1 MKSNYHF
8 MPIHVRKSGSRQR
21 NSQSQGFGLHELMI
35 SLAAGTLIVSGSS
48 LALRSTGSMMSQST
62 DLATLRQNKVNG
74 LRLMR
79 AEIERSDHLLLP
91 GGTKAGSLLD
101 LNHPDY
107 VNAIKECKT
116 KAGEV
121 INQNGTTAGD
131 KKFTPFFGVMMNSSQ
146 PILYGIS
153 LDNSG
158 SSYNL
163 QRCGVPIGIDGSYS
177 DASETFLAS
186 VITHI
191 KPSSC
196 ESNSNNNCETHSL
209 QDALNNMEVG
219 FNSTLHS
226 GERNNKEPF
235 FHIQSDEH
243 YKLIKIV
250 DTSVRTPRYNNEEAS
265 ESPLYFTAFAR
276 ADKQW
281 FQTAVGDSN
290 SGNYGLWS
298 INPNQ
303 NEGSNGSDVAI
314 QAGSFFPPIT
324 SKNVRFVIDGSGSMS
339 ACVMWA
345 EGYDRRRT
353 FYDPGQGYFTTS
365 RICALTRMEALI
377 AELTAILEL
386 LPDDTKVGVRAF
398 SSSGYANHK
407 RWTSFGD
414 GLATL
419 NQVKD
424 GETARQSVISFV
436 NTLDNN
442 SPNRWGGTDPW
453 DAIQAA
459 FDDQE
464 TDTLYFLSDGKPN
477 KDRRGGNWRRSDY
490 DRTADYY
497 ADLNTERTH
506 NGESRPLEVNTTSLG
521 LKSEWME
528 MLSAKTNGIYN
539 EVNEDNL

>member
-1 MKSNYHF
+1 
-8 MPIHVRKSGSRQR
+8 MPTQGHKPQRRQPKW
-21 NSQSQGFGLHELMI
+21 QSQGFGLNELMI
-35 SLAAGTLIVSGSS
+35 SLAAGTLIVSASG
-48 LALRSTGSMMSQST
+48 LALRSTGSMLDQST
-62 DLATLRQNKVNG
+62 NLTTLRQNKVNG

-91 GGTKAGSLLD
+91 EGTKAGTVLD
-101 LNHPDY
+101 LNHADY
-107 VNAIKECKT
+107 ESTIHECKAQ
-116 KAGEV
+116 AGEV
-121 INQNGTTAGD
+121 ISANGSTEGD
-131 KKFTPFFGVMMNSSQ
+131 IKFTPFFGVMMNNSK

-153 LDNSG
+153 LDSSG
-158 SSYNL
+158 RSYNL

-186 VITHI
+186 VVTHI
-191 KPSSC
+191 KPTSCDEGSSSDC
-196 ESNSNNNCETHSL
+196 EAKTL
-209 QDALNNMEVG
+209 QDTLNNMQVAFTG
-219 FNSTLHS
+219 TLHS
-226 GERNNKEPF
+226 GNRSNKEPY

-250 DTSVRTPRYNNEEAS
+250 DSSVRTPRYNDKSAS

-281 FQTAVGDSN
+281 FQTADGESS

-303 NEGSNGSDVAI
+303 EDGAEGSDTAI

-324 SKNVRFVIDGSGSMS
+324 SKNVRFVVDGSGSMS

-407 RWTSFGD
+407 RWTTFGN
-414 GLATL
+414 GLTSL
-419 NQVKD
+419 NQIKN
-424 GETARQSVISFV
+424 GQTARQSVITFV
-436 NTLDNN
+436 NTLDDD
-442 SPNRWGGTDPW
+442 SPTRWGGTDPW
-453 DAIQAA
+453 DAVQAV

-477 KDRRGGNWRRSDY
+477 KDRRGGSWRRSDY
-490 DRTADYY
+490 ERTADYY
-497 ADLNTERTH
+497 ADLNQNRTH
-506 NGESRPLEVNTTSLG
+506 DGESRPLEVNTTSLG
-521 LKSEWME
+521 LTSEWME
-528 MLSAKTNGIYN
+528 MLSAKTSGIYN

>member
-1 MKSNYHF
+1 
-8 MPIHVRKSGSRQR
+8 MPIQRRRLCWRQKKR
-21 NSQSQGFGLHELMI
+21 ATQGFGLNELMI
-35 SLAAGTLIVSGSS
+35 SLAAGTLIVGASG
-48 LALRSTGSMMSQST
+48 LALRSTGSMLDQST
-62 DLATLRQNKVNG
+62 NLTTLRQNKVNG

-91 GGTKAGSLLD
+91 EGTKAGTVLD

-107 VNAIKECKT
+107 ESTIKECKEQ
-116 KAGEV
+116 AGEV
-121 INQNGTTAGD
+121 IKQDGSTEGD
-131 KKFTPFFGVMMNSSQ
+131 IKFTPFFGVMMNSSK

-153 LDNSG
+153 LDSSG
-158 SSYNL
+158 RSYNL

-191 KPSSC
+191 KPTGCDDNSS
-196 ESNSNNNCETHSL
+196 NNCETKTL
-209 QDALNNMEVG
+209 QDTLNSMQVAFTG
-219 FNSTLHS
+219 TLHS
-226 GERNNKEPF
+226 GNRSNKEPY
-235 FHIQSDEH
+235 FHIQSDEN

-250 DTSVRTPRYNNEEAS
+250 DSSVRTPRYNDEVAS
-265 ESPLYFTAFAR
+265 DSPLYFTAFAR

-281 FQTAVGDSN
+281 FQTADSDTN

-303 NEGSNGSDVAI
+303 EEGADGSDTAI

-324 SKNVRFVIDGSGSMS
+324 SKNVRFVVDGSGSMS

-398 SSSGYANHK
+398 SSGGYANHK
-407 RWTSFGD
+407 RWTAFGD
-414 GLATL
+414 ELTSL
-419 NQVKD
+419 NQIKN
-424 GETARQSVISFV
+424 GKTARQSVIAFV
-436 NTLDNN
+436 NTLDDD

-453 DAIQAA
+453 DAMQAA

-477 KDRRGGNWRRSDY
+477 KDRNGGSWRRSDY
-490 DRTADYY
+490 ERTADYY
-497 ADLNTERTH
+497 ADLNRGRTH

-521 LKSEWME
+521 LTSDWMK
-528 MLSAKTNGIYN
+528 MLSEKTSGIYN
-539 EVNEDNL
+539 EVNEDSL